1 MDVFFFEAFEEEAD
15 ALKKLMPKEIQAGFS
30 WKSIQEYGMDE
41 PPCKLISIRTQSVLP
56 TEWSRRLKGILTRS
70 TGYDHIESYLRNSP
84 KHVHCGY
91 LPLYC
96 KRSVAEQAM
105 LMWMSLLRKLPK
117 QIVKFPHFNRDGLTG
132 QECEGKAL
140 LVVGVGNIGYE
151 VVKISRGLGM
161 NVRGVDIVQKHD
173 SVNYVSIDEGIRDA
187 DIVVCAMNLTSENHG
202 YFDYPCLK
210 KTKPGALFINIARGE
225 MSPSADLLRV
235 LEEDHLGG
243 IGLDVYNHESEL
255 AVSLRNA
262 RSSADD
268 DVQATLKLAEHPR
281 VLLTPHN
288 AFNTREAVERKVSQS
303 IQQVTHF
310 LEHGQFLWTVPIS
323 SDD

>member
-1 MDVFFFEAFEEEAD
+1 MDVFFYEAFKEEAD
-15 ALKKLMPKEIQAGFS
+15 ALKKLLPKEIQAGFT
-30 WKSIQEYGMDE
+30 WKSIQEYEKDD
-41 PPCKLISIRTQSVLP
+41 PSCTLISIRTQSVLP

-70 TGYDHIESYLRNSP
+70 TGYDHIENYLGNS
-84 KHVHCGY
+84 HGYVYCGY

-96 KRSVAEQAM
+96 NRSVAEQAM
-105 LMWMSLLRKLPK
+105 LMWMSLLRKLPH
-117 QIVKFPHFNRDGLTG
+117 QIAKFPQFNRDGLTG
-132 QECEGKAL
+132 QECEGKVL

-151 VVKISRGLGM
+151 VVKIGRGLGM

-173 SVNYVSIDEGIRDA
+173 SVNYVSIEEGIRDA
-187 DIVVCAMNLTSENHG
+187 DIVVCAMNLTPENHG

-235 LEEDHLGG
+235 LEEGHLGG
-243 IGLDVYNHESEL
+243 VGLDVYNHESEL
-255 AVSLRNA
+255 AVSLREA

-268 DVQATLKLAEHPR
+268 DVRATLKLAEHPR

-288 AFNTREAVERKVSQS
+288 AFNTREAVERKVTQS
-303 IQQVTHF
+303 IQQITHF
-310 LEHGQFLWTVPIS
+310 LEHGKFLWTVPVS